1 MGMIRVKV
9 NERELWE
16 KYIRGENS
24 PETTKRL
31 DGLLAEN
38 PEALD
43 AYLEVFASLESELPA
58 LEDEQRF
65 IQNVLGAL
73 PQENHNIK
81 GVPKSE
87 KQAKSWIYNP
97 LFHYA
102 IAASITV
109 LLLTSGF
116 FDLLSTEANKVIS
129 RPPDASMSKQVVD
142 QATAWIDKFQSK
154 R

>member
-1 MGMIRVKV
+1 MNRMKA
-9 NERELWE
+9 NERDLWE
-16 KYIRGENS
+16 KYIRGET
-24 PETTKRL
+24 PPDTAKRL
-31 DGLLAEN
+31 DALLAEN
-38 PEALD
+38 PEAFD
-43 AYLEVFASLESELPA
+43 AYLEVFASLEQELPIP
-58 LEDEQRF
+58 ENEQHF

-73 PQENHNIK
+73 PQEKQNIK
-81 GVPKSE
+81 GVHESD

-116 FDLLSTEANKVIS
+116 FDLLSAEANKVIS
-129 RPPDASMSKQVVD
+129 RPPDASMSKHVVD
-142 QATAWIDKFQSK
+142 QASAWIDKFQSK